1 MTKIL
6 IIEDE
11 PDIRETL
18 AYNFKNEGFKV
29 MAESSGEKALTLSK
43 SFEPDIIILDLM
55 LPDISGI
62 DVCKKIKN
70 SDEYPDPSI
79 IMLTA
84 KGEEVDKETKVGT
97 SSREIE
103 GVEREQEE
111 RDQDEIDVV
120 DDAILE
126 TVDFRYDQGKE
137 DRGEG

>member
-1 MTKIL
+1 MTRIL

-84 KGEEVDKETKVGT
+84 KGEEL
-97 SSREIE
+97 IE
-103 GVEREQEE
+103 S
-111 RDQDEIDVV
+111 
-120 DDAILE
+120 
-126 TVDFRYDQGKE
+126 
-137 DRGEG
+137 